1 MSGGDQALNFVY
13 LLGCLVL
20 VGSTLVV
27 RRLPIGQ
34 TLKMLL
40 AWGLIFAAIF
50 AVIALKDDFLALG
63 GRLTREVTG
72 VEAQQTQGGAVRIR
86 RSDDGHYWADA
97 ALNGRPVRFLI
108 DSGAS
113 NTVISRATADAVG
126 IAPSSG
132 FGVIVDTANGTT
144 MMDRGQA
151 TTLKVGPIERIDVP
165 LFISRNGADEVNVI
179 GMSFLSTLSAWGV
192 EGRTLVLRP

>member
-20 VGSTLVV
+20 VGSALVV

-63 GRLTREVTG
+63 GRLMREVTG
-72 VEAQQTQGGAVRIR
+72 AEAQQTQGGAV
-86 RSDDGHYWADA
+86 
-97 ALNGRPVRFLI
+97 
-108 DSGAS
+108 
-113 NTVISRATADAVG
+113 
-126 IAPSSG
+126 
-132 FGVIVDTANGTT
+132 
-144 MMDRGQA
+144 
-151 TTLKVGPIERIDVP
+151 
-165 LFISRNGADEVNVI
+165 
-179 GMSFLSTLSAWGV
+179 
-192 EGRTLVLRP
+192 

>member
-1 MSGGDQALNFVY
+1 LSGGDQALNFVY

-20 VGSTLVV
+20 VGSALVV

-63 GRLTREVTG
+63 GRLMREVTG
-72 VEAQQTQGGAVRIR
+72 AEAQQTQGGAVRIR

-126 IAPSSG
+126 IAPNSG

-165 LFISRNGADEVNVI
+165 LFISRNGEDEVNVI

>member
-13 LLGCLVL
+13 LLGCLIL
-20 VGSTLVV
+20 VGSGLVV
-27 RRLPIGQ
+27 HRLPIGQ

-40 AWGLIFAAIF
+40 AWSLIFAAVF
-50 AVIALKDDFLALG
+50 AAIALKDDFLALG
-63 GRLTREVTG
+63 RRLAREVTG
-72 VEAQQTQGGAVRIR
+72 AEAQQTSGGAVRIR

-113 NTVISRATADAVG
+113 MTTISRATADAAG
-126 IAPSSG
+126 IAAAGG

-144 MMDRGQA
+144 MMERGQA
-151 TTLKVGPIERIDVP
+151 ETLKLGPIERIDVP
-165 LFISRNGADEVNVI
+165 VHISRNGDTINVI

-192 EGRTLVLRP
+192 EGQTLVLRP